1 MIRQIKHRMRGG
13 REIET
18 LPILLKN
25 REKETTGNQFFY
37 RDRKNSRQCTLGGRT
52 GNPVKIERLL
62 NNFCGKMREVKEF
75 PIFSCLLLLLSFSAS
90 PIHSECSRRD
100 PDGADPTR
108 RIAGEDEDGGF
119 YLVRNYNS
127 NVKSTNVGISF
138 FFQEVSGAPAFYQ
151 PGALY
156 TVSLRVS
163 RSGKKLFYWTSGGG
177 KGDGGFSA
185 TPCERGIRESVG
197 WGG

>member
-1 MIRQIKHRMRGG
+1 
-13 REIET
+13 
-18 LPILLKN
+18 
-25 REKETTGNQFFY
+25 
-37 RDRKNSRQCTLGGRT
+37 
-52 GNPVKIERLL
+52 
-62 NNFCGKMREVKEF
+62 MREVKGF

-119 YLVRNYNS
+119 YLVRNSNS
-127 NVKSTNVGISF
+127 NVKCTNVGISF

-163 RSGKKLFYWTSGGG
+163 RREKNFFIGRLGGR
-177 KGDGGFSA
+177 DGGFSA
-185 TPCERGIRESVG
+185 TPCERGFANPL
-197 WGG
+197 GGEG

>member
-25 REKETTGNQFFY
+25 REKETTDNQFFY
-37 RDRKNSRQCTLGGRT
+37 SDRKNSRQCTLGGRT
-52 GNPVKIERLL
+52 GNPVKSVFKL
-62 NNFCGKMREVKEF
+62 FCGKMREVKEF
-75 PIFSCLLLLLSFSAS
+75 PLFSCLLLLLSFSAS

-119 YLVRNYNS
+119 YLVRN
-127 NVKSTNVGISF
+127 
-138 FFQEVSGAPAFYQ
+138 
-151 PGALY
+151 
-156 TVSLRVS
+156 
-163 RSGKKLFYWTSGGG
+163 
-177 KGDGGFSA
+177 
-185 TPCERGIRESVG
+185 
-197 WGG
+197 